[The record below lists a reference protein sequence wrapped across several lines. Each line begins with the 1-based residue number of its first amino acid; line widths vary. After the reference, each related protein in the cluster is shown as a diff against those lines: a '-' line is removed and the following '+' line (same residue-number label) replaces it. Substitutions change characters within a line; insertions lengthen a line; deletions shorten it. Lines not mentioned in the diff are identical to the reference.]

1 MMTQEEYVRDA
12 IGLLSQLIA
21 TPSTSRNEKDAADI
35 MEKAL
40 RNYGFTPHRE
50 ANNVWVI
57 SPHFDEQKPT
67 LLLNAHIDTVK
78 PVDSWRRDPFAPTIE
93 GDTLYGLGSND
104 CGGGLCS
111 LLQTFRML
119 TEKTQNYNLIYL
131 ASAEEEVSGKD
142 GISRAL
148 PLLPKI
154 DLAIVGEPTG
164 MQPAVAEKG
173 LMVLDVIAH
182 GKSGHAARNEG
193 VNAIYEALDDMRWIR
208 DYKFEKVSPFLGS
221 TKMTLTVVNA
231 GTQHNVIPDTCTMLV
246 DIRTNEFYDNEEL
259 YHFICQHLKSEVKAH
274 SFRLK
279 SSRIDPEHPLY
290 KVCRFV
296 ERKIKY
302 ADKSNNFNLAEKF
315 IELTRPPYGLFQSY
329 AGMGMLAFA
338 MRPYVNKIFDLNG
351 KPREVQHMV
360 EDVVEVFKSWE
371 DGKISQKVTFRF
383 ETPEEGKISKAFI
396 RVFNLTRFKDI
407 SEISSLKNARW
418 VMTHSFVPEKK
429 YPLWSLKFV
438 SDDVAKPEVKKLVEN
453 INTICVEVGSSNPN
467 LLSETA
473 DGIKLYEFELKNLIN
488 DADNFRKGFLAFLQT
503 EESVKLNESEFD
515 DAVHYISTHQQAEV
529 GTWNESE
536 VLNALL
542 KWRVSTMPSVP
553 PTPHDHP
560 LPPVPPVTPPPTPFA
575 GQKRQKA
582 LDKVDQ
588 ISDVYQAKNLL
599 HRIVDLGYETIL
611 DTILN
616 N

>member
-1 MMTQEEYVRDA
+1 MTQEEYVRDA

-35 MEKAL
+35 MENAL

-57 SPHFDEQKPT
+57 DPHFDEQKPT

-208 DYKFEKVSPFLGS
+208 DYKFKKVSPFLGP
-221 TKMTLTVVNA
+221 TKMTLTVVDA
-231 GTQHNVIPDTCTMLV
+231 GTQHNVIPDKCTMLV
-246 DIRTNEFYDNEEL
+246 DIRTNEFYDNEEV

-279 SSRIDPEHPLY
+279 SSRIDPEHPL
-290 KVCRFV
+290 
-296 ERKIKY
+296 IKKCV
-302 ADKSNNFNLAEKF
+302 A
-315 IELTRPPYGLFQSY
+315 
-329 AGMGMLAFA
+329 MGM
-338 MRPYVNKIFDLNG
+338 
-351 KPREVQHMV
+351 KPFGSPTLSDQALMPFSS
-360 EDVVEVFKSWE
+360 FKLGPGESSRSHSADE
-371 DGKISQKVTFRF
+371 
-383 ETPEEGKISKAFI
+383 FI
-396 RVFNLTRFKDI
+396 RI
-407 SEISSLKNARW
+407 SEIADAIA
-418 VMTHSFVPEKK
+418 K
-429 YPLWSLKFV
+429 YK
-438 SDDVAKPEVKKLVEN
+438 E
-453 INTICVEVGSSNPN
+453 
-467 LLSETA
+467 LL
-473 DGIKLYEFELKNLIN
+473 DGAAI
-488 DADNFRKGFLAFLQT
+488 
-503 EESVKLNESEFD
+503 
-515 DAVHYISTHQQAEV
+515 
-529 GTWNESE
+529 
-536 VLNALL
+536 
-542 KWRVSTMPSVP
+542 
-553 PTPHDHP
+553 
-560 LPPVPPVTPPPTPFA
+560 
-575 GQKRQKA
+575 
-582 LDKVDQ
+582 
-588 ISDVYQAKNLL
+588 
-599 HRIVDLGYETIL
+599 
-611 DTILN
+611 
-616 N
+616 

>member
-40 RNYGFTPHRE
+40 RNYGFTPRRE

-57 SPHFDEQKPT
+57 DPHFDEQKPT

-193 VNAIYEALDDMRWIR
+193 VNAIYEALDDMLWIR
-208 DYKFEKVSPFLGS
+208 DYKFQKVSPFLGP

-231 GTQHNVIPDTCTMLV
+231 GTQHNVIPDKCTMLV
-246 DIRTNEFYDNEEL
+246 DIRTNEFYDNEEV

-279 SSRIDPEHPLY
+279 SSRIDPEHPL
-290 KVCRFV
+290 
-296 ERKIKY
+296 IKKCV
-302 ADKSNNFNLAEKF
+302 A
-315 IELTRPPYGLFQSY
+315 
-329 AGMGMLAFA
+329 MGM
-338 MRPYVNKIFDLNG
+338 
-351 KPREVQHMV
+351 KPFGSPTLSDQALMPFSS
-360 EDVVEVFKSWE
+360 FKLGPGESSRSHSADE
-371 DGKISQKVTFRF
+371 
-383 ETPEEGKISKAFI
+383 FI
-396 RVFNLTRFKDI
+396 RI
-407 SEISSLKNARW
+407 SEIADAIA
-418 VMTHSFVPEKK
+418 K
-429 YPLWSLKFV
+429 YK
-438 SDDVAKPEVKKLVEN
+438 E
-453 INTICVEVGSSNPN
+453 
-467 LLSETA
+467 LL
-473 DGIKLYEFELKNLIN
+473 DGAAI
-488 DADNFRKGFLAFLQT
+488 
-503 EESVKLNESEFD
+503 
-515 DAVHYISTHQQAEV
+515 
-529 GTWNESE
+529 
-536 VLNALL
+536 
-542 KWRVSTMPSVP
+542 
-553 PTPHDHP
+553 
-560 LPPVPPVTPPPTPFA
+560 
-575 GQKRQKA
+575 
-582 LDKVDQ
+582 
-588 ISDVYQAKNLL
+588 
-599 HRIVDLGYETIL
+599 
-611 DTILN
+611 
-616 N
+616 

>member
-1 MMTQEEYVRDA
+1 MMTQEEYVKDA
-12 IGLLSQLIA
+12 VGLLSQLIA

-35 MEKAL
+35 MEQTL
-40 RNYGFTPHRE
+40 RDYGFTPHRE

-57 SPHFDEQKPT
+57 DPHFDEHKPT

-78 PVDSWRRDPFAPTIE
+78 PVDSWKRDPFAPTIE

-111 LLQTFRML
+111 LLQIFRML
-119 TEKTQNYNLIYL
+119 TEKEQSYNLIYL

-208 DYKFEKVSPFLGS
+208 DYKFEKVSPFLGP

-279 SSRIDPEHPLY
+279 SSRIDPEHPL
-290 KVCRFV
+290 
-296 ERKIKY
+296 IKKCV
-302 ADKSNNFNLAEKF
+302 A
-315 IELTRPPYGLFQSY
+315 
-329 AGMGMLAFA
+329 MGM
-338 MRPYVNKIFDLNG
+338 
-351 KPREVQHMV
+351 KPFGSPTLSDQALMHFPS
-360 EDVVEVFKSWE
+360 FKLGPGESSRSHSADE
-371 DGKISQKVTFRF
+371 
-383 ETPEEGKISKAFI
+383 FI
-396 RVFNLTRFKDI
+396 KI
-407 SEISSLKNARW
+407 SEIADAIA
-418 VMTHSFVPEKK
+418 K
-429 YPLWSLKFV
+429 YK
-438 SDDVAKPEVKKLVEN
+438 E
-453 INTICVEVGSSNPN
+453 
-467 LLSETA
+467 LL
-473 DGIKLYEFELKNLIN
+473 DGAAI
-488 DADNFRKGFLAFLQT
+488 
-503 EESVKLNESEFD
+503 
-515 DAVHYISTHQQAEV
+515 
-529 GTWNESE
+529 
-536 VLNALL
+536 
-542 KWRVSTMPSVP
+542 
-553 PTPHDHP
+553 
-560 LPPVPPVTPPPTPFA
+560 
-575 GQKRQKA
+575 
-582 LDKVDQ
+582 
-588 ISDVYQAKNLL
+588 
-599 HRIVDLGYETIL
+599 
-611 DTILN
+611 
-616 N
+616 